1 MGTTDSGHYYSLIKE
16 RENGDVWFEF
26 NDTLVSN
33 FNPENIPNVAFGGE
47 DPDFEVNLSQHQ
59 HDIALQQIISEQ
71 GKVKTKNAYILIYE
85 RSQFIDQ

>member
-26 NDTLVSN
+26 NDTLVSK

-47 DPDFEVNLSQHQ
+47 DPDFEVNLS
-59 HDIALQQIISEQ
+59 
-71 GKVKTKNAYILIYE
+71 
-85 RSQFIDQ
+85 